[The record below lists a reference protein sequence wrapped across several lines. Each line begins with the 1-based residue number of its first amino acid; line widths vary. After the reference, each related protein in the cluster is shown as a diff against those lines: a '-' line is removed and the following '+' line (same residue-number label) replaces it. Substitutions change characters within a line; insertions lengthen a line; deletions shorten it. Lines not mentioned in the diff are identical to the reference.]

1 MNYFTNYQSKSHST
15 SSIVTIFLV
24 FTVVHG
30 LLIGF
35 GLVNKDSLLSGDRAN
50 SRNATIAYVFDS
62 EKIGRNITSLKTSS
76 TLNPMP
82 HIGERI
88 LKSGHAGDYLI
99 SGAIIKLTN
108 TNILVL
114 FQLLLAL
121 LSTYCVF
128 ALLIYFGFSAKSATL
143 ATLFYLLL
151 PGSLLPP
158 HQLSSEA
165 LFIPCTIISCYL
177 LIISSR
183 KYRIDMAFVSGL
195 LLFSVA
201 IFVRPQ
207 LTFYPVLL
215 VIIYFLFSAKKP
227 KTILL
232 TIIPVSLLFSAIWM
246 IFVVSN
252 EGSFTFGG
260 EDRSVGMS
268 FYATAEQM
276 AMFGEFD
283 FDSDAYKTRS
293 LPFSKFGR
301 IVVDNPY
308 SYIRQRSI
316 SMTNFVVNPGTYS
329 LVVRHL
335 NYFDRNNDGYF
346 WQHLRARAG
355 IYKSL
360 VEILKRGPVFAL
372 LIMSTTLI
380 WCMIVSL
387 AVVGLLQFIK
397 NKNIGMFA
405 KSLLLSL
412 AAYQITVVTFFSVG
426 ARWQHRSLVDFFII
440 VLALHGLIKV
450 QSYFS
455 SQSPVSQIKS
465 VGLEGQQ

>member
-1 MNYFTNYQSKSHST
+1 MNYLKNFHLKSHLA

-24 FTVVHG
+24 FTVLHG

-35 GLVNKDSLLSGDRAN
+35 GLANEDSLLSGDRAN
-50 SRNATIAYVFDS
+50 SRNATIAYVFDT
-62 EKIGRNITSLKTSS
+62 EKFARNNSSLETSPTPD
-76 TLNPMP
+76 PMP

-88 LKSGHAGDYLI
+88 LESGHAGDYLI

-114 FQLLLAL
+114 VQLLLAL
-121 LSTYCVF
+121 LSTYCQF
-128 ALLIYFGFSAKSATL
+128 ALLIYFGFSVKSATL

-165 LFIPCTIISCYL
+165 LFIPCAIIGCYL
-177 LIISSR
+177 LIISS
-183 KYRIDMAFVSGL
+183 KKKRIDMAFVSGL

-207 LTFYPVLL
+207 LTFYPVFL
-215 VIIYFLFSAKKP
+215 VVIYFLFSAKKP

-252 EGSFTFGG
+252 DGCFTFGG

-276 AMFGEFD
+276 AMFGDFD
-283 FDSDAYKTRS
+283 FDTDAYKARS
-293 LPFSKFGR
+293 LPLDDFSR
-301 IVVDNPY
+301 IVIDNPY

-316 SMTNFVVNPGTYS
+316 SLINFVVNPGTYS

-335 NYFDRNNDGYF
+335 NYIDSNNDGYY

-372 LIMSTTLI
+372 LIISTTLI
-380 WCMIVSL
+380 WCLVVSL
-387 AVVGLLQFIK
+387 AVVGLLQFIID
-397 NKNIGMFA
+397 KNIRIFA
-405 KSLLLSL
+405 KALLLSL
-412 AAYQITVVTFFSVG
+412 AAYQVAVVTFLSVG
-426 ARWQHRSLVDFFII
+426 ARWQHRSLVDFLII
-440 VLALHGLIKV
+440 ILALHGLKKV

-455 SQSPVSQIKS
+455 LQRPVSQIES
-465 VGLEGQQ
+465 VGLEGQ

>member
-1 MNYFTNYQSKSHST
+1 MNYLANSQSKSHLT

-35 GLVNKDSLLSGDRAN
+35 GLVDKDSLLSGDRAN
-50 SRNATIAYVFDS
+50 SRNATIAYVFDN
-62 EKIGRNITSLKTSS
+62 EKIGRNTTSLETRS
-76 TLNPMP
+76 TANPMP

-121 LSTYCVF
+121 LSTYCEF

-177 LIISSR
+177 LIISS
-183 KYRIDMAFVSGL
+183 KKNRIDMAFVSGL

-215 VIIYFLFSAKKP
+215 VIIYLLFSAKEP

-232 TIIPVSLLFSAIWM
+232 TILPFSLLFSAIWM

-283 FDSDAYKTRS
+283 FDSDAYKTKS
-293 LPFSKFGR
+293 LPFDKFGR
-301 IVVDNPY
+301 IVIDNPY
-308 SYIRQRSI
+308 SYMRQRFI

-335 NYFDRNNDGYF
+335 NYIDRNNDGYF

-372 LIMSTTLI
+372 LIVSTTLI
-380 WCMIVSL
+380 WCLIVSL
-387 AVVGLLQFIK
+387 AIVGLVQFIK

-412 AAYQITVVTFFSVG
+412 AVYQVAVVTLLSVG
-426 ARWQHRSLVDFFII
+426 ARWQHRSLVDFLII
-440 VLALHGLIKV
+440 ILALHGLIKV

-455 SQSPVSQIKS
+455 LKSPVSQIKS
-465 VGLEGQQ
+465 VGLEGQ